1 MLGRSGAF
9 YRAGYLC
16 RRANDW
22 PDGTDGQTED
32 TQDDNA
38 TAQTAIDSPSTPQGS
53 PASPVL
59 FSENIPPAGPSNDAQ
74 NFPKPSGQAKQGLG
88 GSTVR
93 PTIGT
98 PQTPRAAPLT
108 RQQLRQ
114 RMDATQPLLN
124 SCKVPFSREIPGFS
138 MGTFLNRMHNATYTQ
153 HYDPATDPDAPS
165 SVEAHTVNT
174 GPMSG
179 RTTTLHPDFFTDTSA
194 RQGAILD
201 HENIHRYTGWDD
213 PHVFRA
219 FAHDGLVRKDP
230 YGTDEITQWI
240 LRGCKPKE

>member
-1 MLGRSGAF
+1 MLGRSGTF

-22 PDGTDGQTED
+22 PNDTDGQTED

-38 TAQTAIDSPSTPQGS
+38 RAQTAIASPSTPQDS

-59 FSENIPPAGPSNDAQ
+59 FSENIPPAGPNNNAQ

-93 PTIGT
+93 PMIGT
-98 PQTPRAAPLT
+98 PQMPKVAPLT
-108 RQQLRQ
+108 GQQLRQ

-124 SCKVPFSREIPGFS
+124 SCRVPFSREIPGFS

-153 HYDPATDPDAPS
+153 YPDPATNPMGLS
-165 SVEAHTVNT
+165 SVEANTDNT
-174 GPMSG
+174 GPMS
-179 RTTTLHPDFFTDTSA
+179 RRVTRLYPDYFTDTPE

-213 PHVFRA
+213 PHVFRT